1 MNSIRNSIPAAE
13 IVAQRKAQIFNARY
27 QIGDAVMHIRAPGAE
42 PIWDRVYSRATVV
55 AGRSVV
61 SIAGL
66 PTLVETDQLYPPPI
80 DLAPPPPPDRASWM
94 DTPSWALALAFVLG
108 FAMAVLLTA
117 TTSAAHSAPPEHIV
131 IDCDEPGEMP
141 ANGRGPVPN
150 PAPAAATERRL
161 A

>member
-13 IVAQRKAQIFNARY
+13 IVAQRKAQIFNARF

-42 PIWDRVYSRATVV
+42 PIWDRVYGRAMVV

-61 SIAGL
+61 HIASMSN
-66 PTLVETDQLYPPPI
+66 PVETDQLYAPPVDLTPPPG
-80 DLAPPPPPDRASWM
+80 LPDPRGAVA
-94 DTPSWALALAFVLG
+94 WALALAFVIG
-108 FAMAVLLTA
+108 FAAGVLLTA

-131 IDCDEPGEMP
+131 IDCDEPGETP
-141 ANGRGPVPN
+141 SNGRVPVPN
-150 PAPAAATERRL
+150 SAPAPAPTERRL